1 MKTKIISLA
10 MAAVLL
16 TGSVAAC
23 QTQNTTTPETSVPGT
38 SAPADTT
45 APANTTAPPAETTAP
60 ATEGTTAP
68 AAEPSGDYTSGEHA
82 QGVTDTEILVGN
94 TAATT
99 GAFATVGV
107 PFNAGIEAYFKMVNE
122 GGGIAGRQ
130 LKFTHSDDEFDPAK
144 GKAMMQTLVEDEKI
158 FAYVGHFGTPVI
170 AATIPDLEEYGIPAV
185 YFASGIG
192 ELYNA
197 KAEGPARALFPV
209 QPIYIT
215 EGEIMVVRAVGNFE
229 AKKIGV
235 IYTNDDAGK
244 DMLRGAEQKA
254 SELGVELVSEQ
265 VAAGATDVS
274 AAVTAVKNAD
284 VDVVIAA
291 SIQATI
297 GTIVKAMAAQD
308 MTVDVI
314 TSYVNVAPTV
324 AEAVFADID
333 GKFDVYGN
341 GWISLSD
348 PEAAAELATMG
359 EWVGEEY
366 AYNPYTMSGWIAAH
380 FFTEGLRRVDDGV
393 LSWDNYINAM
403 ESAPIKIPFGG
414 EVNFANGLRAGTT
427 TMNLSKIASATG
439 WEEIEPLQA
448 VEEILGQN

>member
-1 MKTKIISLA
+1 MRNKIISLA
-10 MAAVLL
+10 MAAILL
-16 TGSVAAC
+16 ATSVAAC
-23 QTQNTTTPETSVPGT
+23 QTQTTTTAAPTPNTTAAEATDAPDETDPVTETTPEEQE
-38 SAPADTT
+38 PAG
-45 APANTTAPPAETTAP
+45 EYS
-60 ATEGTTAP
+60 EG
-68 AAEPSGDYTSGEHA
+68 ENA
-82 QGVTDTEILVGN
+82 QGVTDTQILVGN
-94 TAATT
+94 TAATS

-122 GGGIAGRQ
+122 EGGIAGREIV
-130 LKFTHSDDEFDPAK
+130 FTHSDDEFDPAK
-144 GKAMMQTLVEDEKI
+144 GKAMMQTLVEDEEI

-197 KAEGPARALFPV
+197 KAEGAQRALFPV
-209 QPIYIT
+209 QPIYVT

-229 AKKIGV
+229 ASKIGV

-274 AAVTAVKNAD
+274 AAVTAIKNAE
-284 VDVVIAA
+284 VDIVIAA
-291 SIQATI
+291 TIQATI
-297 GTIVKAMAAQD
+297 GTVVKAMAAQD

-348 PEAAAELATMG
+348 PAAGAELAKMG

-366 AYNPYTMSGWIAAH
+366 AFNPYAMSGWIAAH
-380 FFTEGLRRVDDGV
+380 FFTEGVRRIGDGV
-393 LSWDNYINAM
+393 LSWDNYFDAM
-403 ESAPIKIPFGG
+403 ESAPINIPFGG
-414 EVNFANGLRAGTT
+414 AVDFSDGLRAGTT
-427 TMNLSKIASATG
+427 TMNLSKIASAAA
-439 WEEIEPLQA
+439 WEEIEPLQGIA
-448 VEEILGQN
+448 EILGQN